1 MGLFKR
7 ARKILRR
14 VASPVTGITEKVL
27 KPIVRPLRP
36 IGAAVAP
43 IAGAGLFGA
52 GLFVQPKVFGVRS
65 SRGQRIF
72 DTSQRVGRIAA
83 GAAVTIAAAPAV
95 ISTASAVLPTIGTGL
110 LAAAKPVM
118 GLIQG
123 AMVPPGAV
131 GGDLGNPIYSWD
143 LAEDARVKARIT
155 DAEKTAR
162 LGLLNE
168 AKQTAPDGPENGWG
182 WLLLPV
188 AGVGVAIWLFLRW
201 RSG

>member
-7 ARKILRR
+7 ARNIVKK
-14 VASPVTGITEKVL
+14 VASPVTKITEKVL

-36 IGAAVAP
+36 IGAALAP
-43 IAGAGLFGA
+43 LTGA

-110 LAAAKPVM
+110 LSAAKPVM
-118 GLIQG
+118 NLISGLV
-123 AMVPPGAV
+123 VPPGAV
-131 GGDLGNPIYSWD
+131 GGDLGSPIYSWD
-143 LAEDARVKARIT
+143 LAEDARIKARIT
-155 DAEKTAR
+155 DAEKNAR
-162 LGLLNE
+162 LGLLDE

-188 AGVGVAIWLFLRW
+188 AGVVAVIWFFVR
-201 RSG
+201 RRG

>member
-7 ARKILRR
+7 ARKILKK

-36 IGAAVAP
+36 IGAALAP
-43 IAGAGLFGA
+43 LTGA
-52 GLFVQPKVFGVRS
+52 GLFVQPKVFGIRS
-65 SRGQRIF
+65 EKGQRIF
-72 DTSQRVGRIAA
+72 DTSQRVGRIVV
-83 GAAVTIAAAPAV
+83 GAAATIAAAPAV

-110 LAAAKPVM
+110 LSAAKPVM
-118 GLIQG
+118 ELMHG

-143 LAEDARVKARIT
+143 LAEDARIKARIT

-162 LGLLNE
+162 LGLLDE
-168 AKQTAPDGPENGWG
+168 AKQTAPNGPENGWG

-188 AGVGVAIWLFLRW
+188 AGVVAVIWFFVR
-201 RSG
+201 RRG

>member
-7 ARKILRR
+7 ARKILKK

-36 IGAAVAP
+36 IGARAAVLT
-43 IAGAGLFGA
+43 GFGLVAQPEFFGIKSA
-52 GLFVQPKVFGVRS
+52 RS
-65 SRGQRIF
+65 QKAFTNTQRA
-72 DTSQRVGRIAA
+72 GRIVA
-83 GAAVTIAAAPAV
+83 GAAAAVYAAPAV

-110 LAAAKPVM
+110 LSAAKPVM

-143 LAEDARVKARIT
+143 LAEDARIKARIT

-188 AGVGVAIWLFLRW
+188 AGVGVAIWLFLRG
-201 RSG
+201 RRG